1 VIATYKEYRNDLL
14 LSEQYY
20 YNNDNDNVAEDQD
33 HRTVI
38 DNVNVNEA
46 YLQTA
51 NRDIALAMLQNCL
64 DE

>member
-1 VIATYKEYRNDLL
+1 

-20 YNNDNDNVAEDQD
+20 YNTDNDNVAEDQD